1 MTENETVVSV
11 DAISEGNFLLYL
23 SLYTPK
29 ECLPL
34 IMLVHNKIK
43 RSDVVVCGTLRQ
55 RPVRINLSESV
66 QWLIKS
72 FPSKV
77 KDLIGQFTMASS

>member
-1 MTENETVVSV
+1 
-11 DAISEGNFLLYL
+11 
-23 SLYTPK
+23 
-29 ECLPL
+29 
-34 IMLVHNKIK
+34 MLVHNKIK
-43 RSDVVVCGTLRQ
+43 MSDVVVRGTLRQ
-55 RPVRINLSESV
+55 RPVRIYLSESV